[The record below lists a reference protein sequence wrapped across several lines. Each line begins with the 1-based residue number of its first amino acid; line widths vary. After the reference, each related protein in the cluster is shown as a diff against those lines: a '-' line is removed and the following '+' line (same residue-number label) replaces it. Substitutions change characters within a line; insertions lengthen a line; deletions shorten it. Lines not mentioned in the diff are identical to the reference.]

1 MLRRF
6 STQFKKSKGDR
17 ESKQNGT
24 PAPVNNSSKRQS
36 KLTQPRKSSSSSDD
50 ERSAKNEDGV
60 AIFEKYAQVLHA
72 SRSPLPNQNGDG
84 ATSAHDP
91 QTTLFQDLR
100 SFGFKDF
107 GTLKEVIANKA
118 KGEHV
123 DDKTM
128 LMERI
133 IQVGCASLFEQRKD
147 SLLMMHSF
155 SSLLAAF
162 LQTQSLGRS

>member
-24 PAPVNNSSKRQS
+24 PGPANNSSKRQS
-36 KLTQPRKSSSSSDD
+36 KLAQPRKSSSSSSDG

-60 AIFEKYAQVLHA
+60 PAFEKYAQVLHA
-72 SRSPLPNQNGDG
+72 SRSPLPNQTGDG
-84 ATSAHDP
+84 ATSAHDH

-107 GTLKEVIANKA
+107 GTLKEVIATKA

-128 LMERI
+128 VMERI
-133 IQVGCASLFEQRKD
+133 IQVGCA
-147 SLLMMHSF
+147 
-155 SSLLAAF
+155 
-162 LQTQSLGRS
+162 TPGT